1 MLPLPISEKIDCPN
15 HGGDACTLQILLPKT
30 HGRTT
35 PRPTK
40 LEQIPRV
47 LKSPGTGRT
56 SAYRLF
62 SKRFMHWQGVTGEAP
77 VTQTLPREE
86 CVLNG
91 GRGARPR
98 PQRTLRYTGAVPR
111 LRPRHMEC
119 LQAQECGACRMRDAA
134 KRANSVLHAAP
145 DGEER
150 APAALQGRP
159 LRCPVVPAS
168 PSPATGSVE

>member
-62 SKRFMHWQGVTGEAP
+62 FKRFMHWQNTRTGQPIRSVFREKKYTSTSKFWSKFP
-77 VTQTLPREE
+77 V
-86 CVLNG
+86 C
-91 GRGARPR
+91 
-98 PQRTLRYTGAVPR
+98 
-111 LRPRHMEC
+111 H
-119 LQAQECGACRMRDAA
+119 
-134 KRANSVLHAAP
+134 
-145 DGEER
+145 
-150 APAALQGRP
+150 
-159 LRCPVVPAS
+159 
-168 PSPATGSVE
+168 

>member
-1 MLPLPISEKIDCPN
+1 MCYSCYSLNQTRPSTHMLPLPRSEKIDCPN

-86 CVLNG
+86 SVLNG

-98 PQRTLRYTGAVPR
+98 PQRTL
-111 LRPRHMEC
+111 H
-119 LQAQECGACRMRDAA
+119 
-134 KRANSVLHAAP
+134 
-145 DGEER
+145 
-150 APAALQGRP
+150 GRGP
-159 LRCPVVPAS
+159 EPAS
-168 PSPATGSVE
+168 EAHGVPPSPGMRGVSHARRRETCK